1 MNRVCPRKLG
11 FNLFWVFGR
20 RLCSDVI
27 HRNRDAG
34 PGAAFGIAYCYRR
47 FPVCCAVLLRLL
59 LLLLLLK
66 LSFTFLRLPS
76 SAFLRGGSRG
86 GDARFVA
93 F

>member
-1 MNRVCPRKLG
+1 M
-11 FNLFWVFGR
+11 
-20 RLCSDVI
+20 
-27 HRNRDAG
+27 
-34 PGAAFGIAYCYRR
+34 
-47 FPVCCAVLLRLL
+47 CCAVLLRLL